1 MTASAAPTHR
11 KEALMRR
18 AVIALLGAALL
29 AVPAAAQAHVSLH
42 PNVLPVGANA
52 TVDLRVPNELDNA
65 STTKLQIKFPDGFL
79 DVSTQPPPGWT
90 SKVVTTKLA
99 KPVQTDDGPVTT
111 QVSELV
117 LTARSGG
124 GIAPGHFAD
133 FPMLFVVPGRAG
145 GQLTFK
151 TVQTYGNGKVAR
163 WIGAQS
169 ADQPAPWVDVTAKGG
184 VLEDVAGAEA
194 GPGPLPAGGAS
205 TTSASAPA
213 AAGTTTVVKRSSSSG
228 LSIAALIVGLLAL
241 ALGGGALVATRS
253 RGRAAA

>member
-1 MTASAAPTHR
+1 
-11 KEALMRR
+11 MRR
-18 AVIALLGAALL
+18 AVIALIGAALL
-29 AVPAAAQAHVSLH
+29 VVPAAAQAHVSLH

-52 TVDLRVPNELDNA
+52 TVDLRVPNEMDNA
-65 STTKLQIKFPDGFL
+65 NTTKIQIELPAGFL

-90 SKVVTTKLA
+90 SKVLTTKLA

-111 QVSELV
+111 QVSQLI

-124 GIAPGHFAD
+124 GITPGHFAD

-145 GQLTFK
+145 QQLTFK
-151 TVQTYGNGKVAR
+151 TVQTYSNGKVAR
-163 WIGAQS
+163 WIGAQT

-194 GPGPLPAGGAS
+194 GPGPLPASGAGS
-205 TTSASAPA
+205 TSATPPA
-213 AAGTTTVVKRSSSSG
+213 AAKTTTVVQKKSSSSG

-241 ALGGGALVATRS
+241 ALGGGALVAARGTGT